1 MTPLLDGLRIIDI
14 TTILLGPFA
23 TQILG
28 DMGADVIKI
37 EAPDGDQNR
46 WNPPHGEPGIGAGF
60 AGNNRNKRS
69 LALDLKSEAG
79 KEILRRLIGTADAL
93 VHNMRQDALDRLG
106 FGWEACK
113 AINPRLV
120 YCAAVGYGSDG
131 PYSGKP
137 AYDDII
143 QAAGGIAGLTWM
155 RDGAPAYHPTV
166 TADKVGALHVVY
178 AVLAALLHRE
188 RLGGGQGQLVEM
200 PMLEATAAFSL
211 NENLMHATYEEDGAL
226 GYHRTMSRNR
236 MPYPTKDG
244 YIALLPYTTAQW
256 TRVLDALGREDI
268 TAAAW
273 FQSNTERSK
282 RSDELYQIL
291 AASLGHRTSAEWL
304 ALFEGLDIPC
314 GPVHSLRSLLDDPHL
329 NAVGFFEPRYAE
341 TEPYLRSLRQPV
353 LWRGVDARP
362 DRRPPQ
368 LGADG
373 LRILAE
379 LGYDADAATTLV
391 ASGGVI
397 APKSSDHRS

>member
-1 MTPLLDGLRIIDI
+1 MYPLLKGLRIVDI

-46 WNPPHGEPGIGAGF
+46 WNPPFGEPGIGAGF
-60 AGNNRNKRS
+60 ANNNRNKRS
-69 LALDLKSEAG
+69 LSLDLKREEA

-106 FGWEACK
+106 FGWEACR
-113 AINPRLV
+113 ALNPRLV
-120 YCAAVGYGSDG
+120 YCAALGYGSDG

-143 QAAGGIAGLTWM
+143 QAAGGIAGLTWA

-188 RLGGGQGQLVEM
+188 RTGGQGQLVEM

-211 NENLMHATYEEDGAL
+211 NENLMGATYEDDGAL

-236 MPYPTKDG
+236 KPYPTKDG

-256 TRVLDALGREDI
+256 RRVLDALGREDI
-268 TAAAW
+268 TSAAW
-273 FQSNTERSK
+273 FESNTERSK
-282 RSDELYQIL
+282 RADELYAVL
-291 AASLGHRTSAEWL
+291 AASLGSRTSVEWL
-304 ALFEGLDIPC
+304 ALFERLDVPC
-314 GPVHSLRSLLDDPHL
+314 GPVHTLSALLDDPHL
-329 NAVGFFEPRYAE
+329 AAVGFFEPCYSTPTPARRA
-341 TEPYLRSLRQPV
+341 LRQPV
-353 LWRGVDARP
+353 LWRGLEREP
-362 DRRPPQ
+362 DRPAPR
-368 LGADG
+368 LGADSAT
-373 LRILAE
+373 LLAE
-379 LGYDADAATTLV
+379 LGYDAAAI
-391 ASGGVI
+391 ASLAQAKVVSGADGE
-397 APKSSDHRS
+397 R

>member
-1 MTPLLDGLRIIDI
+1 MTPLLAGLRIIDI

-69 LALDLKSEAG
+69 LAIDLKREDG
-79 KEILRRLIGTADAL
+79 KAILRKLILTADAL

-106 FGWEACK
+106 FSWKACHE
-113 AINPRLV
+113 INPRLV
-120 YCAAVGYGSDG
+120 YCAALGYGSDG

-143 QAAGGIAGLTWM
+143 QAAGGIAGLTWA
-155 RDGAPAYHPTV
+155 RDGTPAYHPTV

-188 RLGGGQGQLVEM
+188 RNGGGGQLVEM

-211 NENLMHATYEEDGAL
+211 NENLMQATYQRDGAL
-226 GYHRTMSRNR
+226 GYHRTMSKNR
-236 MPYPTKDG
+236 KPYPTKDG
-244 YIALLPYTTAQW
+244 YIALLPYTTTQW
-256 TRVLDALGREDI
+256 KRVLDALGRDDV
-268 TAAAW
+268 TAADW

-304 ALFEGLDIPC
+304 TLFEELDVPC
-314 GPVHSLRSLLDDPHL
+314 GPVHTLQSLLDDPHL
-329 NAVGFFEPRYAE
+329 QSVDFFEPRYAE
-341 TEPYLRSLRQPV
+341 KAPYLRSLRQPV
-353 LWRGVDARP
+353 LWRGVSEVP
-362 DRRPPQ
+362 DRRPPH
-368 LGADG
+368 LGADA
-373 LRILAE
+373 RQILEE
-379 LGYDADAATTLV
+379 LGYDTAASSQLIRDGIV
-391 ASGGVI
+391 VI
-397 APKSSDHRS
+397 QDIE

>member
-46 WNPPHGEPGIGAGF
+46 WNPPHGETGIGAGF

-69 LALDLKSEAG
+69 IALDLKSEDG

-188 RLGGGQGQLVEM
+188 RTGGGKGQLVEM

-211 NENLMHATYEEDGAL
+211 NENLMHATYEEEGAL

-256 TRVLDALGREDI
+256 TRVLNALGREDI
-268 TAAAW
+268 TSAGW
-273 FQSNTERSK
+273 FQNNTERSK

-304 ALFEGLDIPC
+304 ALFEGLDVPC
-314 GPVHSLRSLLDDPHL
+314 GPVHSLRSLLDDRHL
-329 NAVGFFEPRYAE
+329 NAVGFFEPRYEEKA
-341 TEPYLRSLRQPV
+341 PYRRTLRQPV
-353 LWRGVDARP
+353 LWRGVEARP

-373 LRILAE
+373 RRILTD
-379 LGYDADAATTLV
+379 LGYDADAIGALLEKG
-391 ASGGVI
+391 AVI
-397 APKSSDHRS
+397 APSTGDR

>member
-1 MTPLLDGLRIIDI
+1 MTPLLAGLRVIDI

-60 AGNNRNKRS
+60 ASNNRNKRS
-69 LALDLKSEAG
+69 LALDLKSEDG
-79 KEILRRLIGTADAL
+79 KEVLRRLVPTADAL

-106 FGWEACK
+106 FGWEACR
-113 AINPRLV
+113 ALNPRLI

-143 QAAGGIAGLTWM
+143 QAAGGIAGLTWA

-188 RLGGGQGQLVEM
+188 RTGGGGQLVEM

-211 NENLMHATYEEDGAL
+211 NENLMQATFEPEGAL

-236 MPYPTKDG
+236 KPYPTRDG
-244 YIALLPYTTAQW
+244 YIAVLPYTTAQW
-256 TRVLDALGREDI
+256 TRVLDALGRQDI
-268 TAAAW
+268 TSAAW
-273 FQSNTERSK
+273 FRSNTERSK

-291 AASLGHRTSAEWL
+291 ADSLGHRSSAEWL
-304 ALFEGLDIPC
+304 ALFEELDVPC

-329 NAVGFFEPRYAE
+329 QAIGFFEPRYQ
-341 TEPYLRSLRQPV
+341 EPAPYRRTLRQPV
-353 LWRGVDARP
+353 LWRGVEACP

-373 LRILAE
+373 GQILEE
-379 LGYDADAATTLV
+379 LGFDAEARAALI
-391 ASGGVI
+391 ARGAVI
-397 APKSSDHRS
+397 APGGKANED